1 MNKSQSGF
9 TLVELVVVILILGIL
24 GATALPRFMN
34 VSTQAHEAAVSGAG
48 GGFGAGIALLHAQW
62 VANGSALGATDLD
75 DVAGFG
81 DGLNASGWPTD
92 TSGVSAITL
101 ARCVEVWN
109 GIMQNPPLA
118 DSAANPDA
126 DYIATLPTASS
137 CLFTYQPAN
146 TMSITYDSNDGSVT
160 VDDII

>member
-1 MNKSQSGF
+1 MKQSQSGF

-24 GATALPRFMN
+24 SATALPRFMN
-34 VSTQAHEAAVSGAG
+34 VSAQANSAAVAGAG
-48 GGFGAGIALLHAQW
+48 GGFGAGVALVHAQW
-62 VANGSALGATDLD
+62 IANNLAGAQATVANFGAGN
-75 DVAGFG
+75 VAV
-81 DGLNASGWPTD
+81 NASGWPTD
-92 TSGVSAITL
+92 TSGTSTITL

-126 DYIATLPTASS
+126 DYIASFTSPT
-137 CLFTYQPAN
+137 CTFTYQPVN
-146 TMSITYDSNDGSVT
+146 TMNIQYNSNDGSVI

>member
-1 MNKSQSGF
+1 
-9 TLVELVVVILILGIL
+9 
-24 GATALPRFMN
+24 MN
-34 VSTQAHEAAVSGAG
+34 VSAQANSAAVAGAG
-48 GGFGAGIALLHAQW
+48 GGFGAGVALVHAQW
-62 VANGSALGATDLD
+62 IANNLAGAQATVANFGAGN
-75 DVAGFG
+75 VAV
-81 DGLNASGWPTD
+81 NASGWPTD